1 MNVCFQ
7 LHLQNLQSLHTKAI
21 VLTAILLF
29 AKFHNNSD
37 ERSLGEFL
45 PSFLH
50 ILHTFIWFPPF
61 SMKIVKE
68 VKFLSIRHNLDID
81 PPPVCV
87 ITAV

>member
-1 MNVCFQ
+1 
-7 LHLQNLQSLHTKAI
+7 
-21 VLTAILLF
+21 
-29 AKFHNNSD
+29 
-37 ERSLGEFL
+37 
-45 PSFLH
+45 
-50 ILHTFIWFPPF
+50 LHTFIWFPPF